1 MYERD
6 NWKRFNFE
14 EIRYFSWQIKN
25 LSLPRRGRGQL
36 KHISWWFYNA
46 FQKTAPKLQLLGK
59 KADHDDQTS
68 NKIFVCELKYSD
80 SREHALGSFFGIF
93 EIIFCDFFVIILAV
107 PYKKHLHPRLSPPIL
122 EYSWCTAVFCCT
134 ENRFLM

>member
-93 EIIFCDFFVIILAV
+93 EIIFCDYFGRPLQETFTS
-107 PYKKHLHPRLSPPIL
+107 PSLSPHSRIFL
-122 EYSWCTAVFCCT
+122 MYGCIFCCT